1 MRHYHDATI
10 DTTLGELIAAVSEA
24 AFENAANP
32 EEAYALTAVVLAD
45 LLNPGAKPIGVW
57 GAAWGEIGYLN

>member
-1 MRHYHDATI
+1 MRSYQEGTI

-32 EEAYALTAVVLAD
+32 EEAYAITAVVLAD
-45 LLNPGAKPIGVW
+45 LLGAGTKHNGGW
-57 GAAWGEIGYLN
+57 GTEQIKGNA